1 MTTRSASPTDLPTAL
16 PTDSKMNDTAAVSAP
31 TSPLH
36 AHAAAGVAGEAVFVL
51 RDVSFAIPERTL
63 VSSLSLTLPARRVV
77 GLIGHNGSGKS
88 TLIKML
94 ARQIEPTGGAI
105 EFEGRPLDAWNLRDF
120 ARKVAYLPQYPPAT
134 AGVLVKELVA
144 FGRYPW
150 HGALGRAS
158 AEDRRKIA
166 EAMAL
171 TDVARFADR
180 HVDTLSG
187 GERQRVWLAMLIAQ
201 NADYLLLDE
210 PISALDVAHQ
220 VEVLSLVH
228 RLSQERGLGIIV
240 VLHDVNMAARYCDDI
255 VALQGGKL
263 IARGTPDDIMTPA
276 RLKSIYGI
284 AMGVVPHP
292 ETGGPVS
299 FVL

>member
-1 MTTRSASPTDLPTAL
+1 MT
-16 PTDSKMNDTAAVSAP
+16 DTAAVSAP
-31 TSPLH
+31 RPTV
-36 AHAAAGVAGEAVFVL
+36 HAASPIDTQAGPAGESVFVL
-51 RDVSFAIPERTL
+51 REVSFAIPERTL
-63 VSSLSLTLPARRVV
+63 VSKLSLTLPARRVV

-94 ARQIEPTGGAI
+94 ARQQAPTGGAI
-105 EFEGRPLDAWNLRDF
+105 EFEGKPLDAWGLRDF
-120 ARKVAYLPQYPPAT
+120 ARKVAYLPQHPPAT
-134 AGVLVKELVA
+134 LGVLVRELVA
-144 FGRYPW
+144 YGRYPW

-158 AEDRRKIA
+158 AEDRAKIA

-171 TDVARFADR
+171 TDVARFAER

-228 RLSQERGLGIIV
+228 QLSQERGLGIIV

-263 IARGTPDDIMTPA
+263 IERGSPEEIMTPA
-276 RLKSIYGI
+276 KLKSIYGI
-284 AMGVVPHP
+284 AMGVMPHP